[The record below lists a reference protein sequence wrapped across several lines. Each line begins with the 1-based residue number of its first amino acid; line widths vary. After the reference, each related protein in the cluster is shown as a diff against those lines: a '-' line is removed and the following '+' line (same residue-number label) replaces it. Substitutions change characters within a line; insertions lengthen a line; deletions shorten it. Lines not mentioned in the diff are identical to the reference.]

1 MSSFDYINYLKNNP
15 LLQKEVK
22 NQLITESQEIQEE
35 VPPSKMKVSEF
46 KSKIKEAILDEVS
59 HLSDLFDDEEGMDI
73 NEYFDDNGD
82 ERVEAWTDIQNYFEN
97 QPITTLREFISEL
110 IDYVRKSSGNSN
122 FSVLIDYAVDYIM
135 NKGLKINEDSY
146 NQTVTNAAGEP
157 MGTENQEY
165 VDEETGE
172 IYEAKKD
179 EEDVEDVDIDLED
192 DGDEDIDD
200 IETDTTPSKLM
211 GLTPEEK
218 EIQDSL
224 EKAYTAAK
232 SIGDEKLSNQLAN
245 SITFFTRTRVLDRD

>member
-59 HLSDLFDDEEGMDI
+59 HLSDLFDDEEGMDVGYDPEDV
-73 NEYFDDNGD
+73 EYAESGD
-82 ERVEAWTDIQNYFEN
+82 PYE
-97 QPITTLREFISEL
+97 
-110 IDYVRKSSGNSN
+110 YVDPETGE
-122 FSVLIDYAVDYIM
+122 IM
-135 NKGLKINEDSY
+135 SL
-146 NQTVTNAAGEP
+146 P
-157 MGTENQEY
+157 ENQEY